1 MKTSIAYQGLENRD
15 TLEFGRCNFRNS
27 VNTLL
32 FDRICRDNA
41 RTPPKL
47 AIYLRHIFNVP
58 IYSLDFPAAKEM
70 NVLVGIGTLWNRQ

>member
-1 MKTSIAYQGLENRD
+1 M
-15 TLEFGRCNFRNS
+15 NFRRIEIRSNGSRYSQNS

-32 FDRICRDNA
+32 FDRLCKDNA

-70 NVLVGIGTLWNRQ
+70 NVLVGIGTKCK